1 MQKSRKSFNAD
12 SNDLMKVVRFIKKEY
27 DDWLDG
33 NYKKEIPK
41 NIESLSREK
50 LTNNLA
56 DLIKNLVV

>member
-1 MQKSRKSFNAD
+1 MLAFPRLPRVMSFI
-12 SNDLMKVVRFIKKEY
+12 RKEY
-27 DDWLDG
+27 DNWLDG

-50 LTNNLA
+50 LTNNLM

>member
-1 MQKSRKSFNAD
+1 
-12 SNDLMKVVRFIKKEY
+12 MKVMGFIKKEY

>member
-1 MQKSRKSFNAD
+1 MSVED
-12 SNDLMKVVRFIKKEY
+12 FIKKEY
-27 DDWLDG
+27 DNWLDG

-50 LTNNLA
+50 LTDNLI